1 MNLKMLLTV
10 YALLMLGLG
19 VPHLVVPSAVADLN
33 GAGPVDSLEIVG
45 MRSYGVM
52 CIGVG
57 VMCWTARTAEA
68 SKALMLGL
76 TVINGLYAAVAVL
89 PAIAGRGSLFVWA
102 DTALFVL
109 FTVLFIVLGRRA
121 MSDERRVR
129 AARQGTS

>member
-1 MNLKMLLTV
+1 MKILLTV

-19 VPHLVVPSAVADLN
+19 VPHLVVPSVVAGLN
-33 GAGPVDSLEIVG
+33 GQGPVDSLEIVL

-57 VMCWTARTAEA
+57 LMCWTARTAEA
-68 SKALMLGL
+68 SKSLILGL

-121 MSDERRVR
+121 SRSLTRSVDFE
-129 AARQGTS
+129 

>member
-1 MNLKMLLTV
+1 
-10 YALLMLGLG
+10 
-19 VPHLVVPSAVADLN
+19 
-33 GAGPVDSLEIVG
+33 

-57 VMCWTARTAEA
+57 LMCWTARTAEA
-68 SKALMLGL
+68 SKSLILGL

-89 PAIAGRGSLFVWA
+89 SAMAGRGSLFVWA

-121 MSDERRVR
+121 MS
-129 AARQGTS
+129 AHNS